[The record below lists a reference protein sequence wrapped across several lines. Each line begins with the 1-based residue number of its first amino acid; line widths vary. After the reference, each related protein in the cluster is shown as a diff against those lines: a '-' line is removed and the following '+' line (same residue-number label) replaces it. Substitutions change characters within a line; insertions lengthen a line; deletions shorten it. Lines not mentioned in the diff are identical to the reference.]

1 MKIAKLGY
9 ILFISPRT
17 CVFLVEYPRAVGRH
31 FNSIAQKVSKD
42 LESPSNIYLFAE
54 LEVGTV
60 CPRFRRPCLI
70 LVFQHIGDLIHSKE
84 GSSLRVLSK
93 FELQVG
99 HLNFCRTLTTDKKHV
114 FIFSYLFPKLSTEQT
129 KNLTHLRK

>member
-1 MKIAKLGY
+1 MKSAKLY
-9 ILFISPRT
+9 FILFISPRN

-42 LESPSNIYLFAE
+42 LESPDIFISLLK

-84 GSSLRVLSK
+84 GSSQESV
-93 FELQVG
+93 
-99 HLNFCRTLTTDKKHV
+99 
-114 FIFSYLFPKLSTEQT
+114 
-129 KNLTHLRK
+129 